1 MFPSGRKLG
10 YFKRSQTYD
19 NHDVFENQDLIC
31 VSLSSNEIHFVV
43 VPHFTTVKV
52 MLIVSIV
59 DPLIVFN
66 CIVNFFS
73 LNYRHIIPLRKGTYF
88 VSSSSQILQE
98 GSVVRASHRA
108 PMLPA
113 VRVIRIRSSVS

>member
-66 CIVNFFS
+66 SF
-73 LNYRHIIPLRKGTYF
+73 
-88 VSSSSQILQE
+88 
-98 GSVVRASHRA
+98 
-108 PMLPA
+108 LPRPRYCKKEA
-113 VRVIRIRSSVS
+113 WSGLATARQCCRR